1 MSEAYRTDRRN
12 KQDDRCEADESL
24 YLEVVYLRI
33 EARTSAFGRLAS
45 IRRIVPCRRHRR
57 WKRFSDMLNV
67 GEFAVG
73 DIWRTLAA
81 ALEGN
86 LTVQFFVLVLIAF
99 LFPSSSAVA
108 SVCLY
113 LCSLNLEKVYVLYL
127 VYRADVLAADRCP
140 NVVAPPTLGVCRRTW
155 HVRYVL
161 HNVSNTIMVRDE

>member
-1 MSEAYRTDRRN
+1 
-12 KQDDRCEADESL
+12 
-24 YLEVVYLRI
+24 
-33 EARTSAFGRLAS
+33 
-45 IRRIVPCRRHRR
+45 
-57 WKRFSDMLNV
+57 MLNV

-113 LCSLNLEKVYVLYL
+113 L
-127 VYRADVLAADRCP
+127 
-140 NVVAPPTLGVCRRTW
+140 
-155 HVRYVL
+155 
-161 HNVSNTIMVRDE
+161 